1 MIKKNVVNQAGVV
14 PYYFDNG
21 VKKIIL
27 ITAKNPRKNWI
38 VPKGHIEKELSP
50 EKSAAKE
57 ALEEAGLKGN
67 IRSEIIGSVCYI
79 KKNKK
84 HKVDFY
90 PFHVTE
96 ILGNWPEKEQRER
109 IAVEQDY
116 VKRFVLDEEL
126 LRIIK
131 AV

>member
-1 MIKKNVVNQAGVV
+1 MNEKNVINQAGVV

-50 EKSAAKE
+50 EKSAVKE
-57 ALEEAGLKGN
+57 ALEEAGLKGK
-67 IRSEIIGSVCYI
+67 IKPEIIGSVCYI

-84 HKVDFY
+84 YKVDFY
-90 PFHVTE
+90 PLEVTG
-96 ILGNWPEKEQRER
+96 ILDDWPEKEQRER

-116 VKRFVLDEEL
+116 AKRFVLDEEL

-131 AV
+131 SV